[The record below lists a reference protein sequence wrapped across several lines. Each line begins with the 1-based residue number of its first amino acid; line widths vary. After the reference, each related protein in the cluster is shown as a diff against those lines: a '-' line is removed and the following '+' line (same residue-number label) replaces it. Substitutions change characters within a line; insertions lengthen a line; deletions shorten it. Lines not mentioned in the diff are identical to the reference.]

1 MSLNPRAIDSKASGE
16 HLHFVVAYRTN
27 ALALRGKER
36 SAPLRSH
43 HHSSQRTGVAARVK
57 VATNGIPARWAA
69 MSAAGSTKV
78 DEVEVTLT
86 DMPYTTW

>member
-1 MSLNPRAIDSKASGE
+1 M
-16 HLHFVVAYRTN
+16 AYRQGP
-27 ALALRGKER
+27 ALRGKER

-43 HHSSQRTGVAARVK
+43 HHSSQRSGVAARVK

-86 DMPYTTW
+86 DMPYMTLVRCGGRYAWARPQTG